1 MKKNLLLIL
10 ALVLVIGLS
19 AFAYQALSDRYS
31 PQGAAGSGG
40 EAVAAPDA
48 ALLDW
53 DGEEV
58 RLSDYTGKP
67 VVLSFWASWCTYC
80 KENIPILE
88 TAAAELGEDVTVLLV
103 NTTTN
108 DTETAARETV
118 EANGYALPVLFD
130 AAGEA
135 AAAYGIR
142 SLPTTVFISSE
153 GELVSAYRGLM
164 SDALLQEYLA
174 AIVS

>member
-19 AFAYQALSDRYS
+19 AFAYRALSARYA

-48 ALLDW
+48 ALSDW
-53 DGEEV
+53 DGGDV
-58 RLSDYTGKP
+58 RLSDYAGKP

-80 KENIPILE
+80 KENIPVLE
-88 TAAAELGEDVTVLLV
+88 AAAAELGEEVTVLLV
-103 NTTTN
+103 NTTSN
-108 DTETAARETV
+108 DTESSAREIV
-118 EANGYALPVLFD
+118 ESKGYTLPVLFD
-130 AAGEA
+130 TTGEA

-142 SLPTTVFISSE
+142 SLPTTVFINAD

-164 SDALLQEYLA
+164 SDPLLQEYLA
-174 AIVS
+174 AITQ

>member
-19 AFAYQALSDRYS
+19 AFAYRALSARYA
-31 PQGAAGSGG
+31 PQNTGGATG
-40 EAVAAPDA
+40 AVAAPDA

-53 DGEEV
+53 DGGDV
-58 RLSDYTGKP
+58 RLSDYAGKP

-88 TAAAELGEDVTVLLV
+88 AAAAELGEDVTVLLV
-103 NTTTN
+103 NTTSN
-108 DTETAARETV
+108 DTESTAREIAET
-118 EANGYALPVLFD
+118 NSYTLPVLFD
-130 AAGEA
+130 TTGEA
-135 AAAYGIR
+135 AAVYGIR
-142 SLPTTVFISSE
+142 SLPTTVFINAD
-153 GELVSAYRGLM
+153 GELVSAYLGLM

-174 AIVS
+174 AIT